1 MTGMELLEGLSHIDP
16 RYVAEAETTRL
27 GSKVPWVK
35 LLSLAACLCILLTGA
50 LALTG
55 THQKLAETEA
65 AAPAAPLED
74 AAPMEEIV
82 EEAAPAPPA
91 AVEAEMAADELQ
103 EIPYAKLRVIRV
115 EEDGSFAAIV
125 EETDGESTLLVAG
138 DQILLVVDPSRVP
151 GQIAEITNDLSWVTE
166 GTVVLV
172 EKGAYDVGI
181 GTLYG
186 AELFMEVT
194 E

>member
-16 RYVAEAETTRL
+16 RYVAEAETTPL

-35 LLSLAACLCILLTGA
+35 LLSLAACLCILLTGTLV
-50 LALTG
+50 LAG
-55 THQKLAETEA
+55 TNHKTAEMEA

-82 EEAAPAPPA
+82 EEAAPEPPA

-103 EIPYAKLRVIRV
+103 EIPYAKLRVTRLGDTGF
-115 EEDGSFAAIV
+115 EAIV

-166 GTVVLV
+166 GMVVLV
-172 EKGAYDVGI
+172 EEGAYDVGI
-181 GTLYG
+181 GTLYA
-186 AELFMEVT
+186 AELLMEVA